1 MVVGAQ
7 ATEVDLVVIGSG
19 PGGYVAAIRAAELG
33 KKVTI
38 IEKDNVGG
46 VCLNIGCI
54 PSKALINIGHHY
66 QESLEEEKGENPFG
80 LSVGNV
86 KLNWESAQKWK
97 QDKVVNQ
104 LTGGVKMLLK
114 KHKVD
119 VIQGTA
125 EFIDNNTINVEQ
137 EDGFQLLQFNDVI
150 ISTGSRPIEIP
161 SFPFG
166 GRIIDSTGA
175 LSLSEVPKHLII
187 VGGGVIGS
195 ELGGAY
201 RMLGSKITIVEGL
214 DHILNGFDKEMS
226 DIIANRVKSA
236 GSEIFTSAMAKSAT
250 QTDKDV
256 TLTFEVDGK
265 EQTVTGDY
273 LLVSVGRRPN
283 TDLIGLNNTDVKLT
297 DRGLIEVDDSY
308 ATNVPHIYAI
318 GDVNGKLQLA
328 HAATAQ
334 GLHAVHHIAARST
347 SDTDSCSVSRSVDP
361 LLDLVPSCIYATPEI
376 ASVGLTL
383 DQAKEQGLAAKSHK
397 ILSSANGKS
406 VLSLQERGFM
416 KVIYLEETHVIIGA
430 QLLCARATDMISE
443 FAVAIAQKLTLEE
456 MASVIRPHPSFS
468 EMITQVTTL

>member
-175 LSLSEVPKHLII
+175 LSLPEVPKHLII

-297 DRGLIEVDDSY
+297 DRGLIEASFQAKVAAAAIAGAEDDVDLHVALPAVAY
-308 ATNVPHIYAI
+308 TTTELATV
-318 GDVNGKLQLA
+318 GE
-328 HAATAQ
+328 
-334 GLHAVHHIAARST
+334 
-347 SDTDSCSVSRSVDP
+347 
-361 LLDLVPSCIYATPEI
+361 TPE
-376 ASVGLTL
+376 SVK
-383 DQAKEQGLAAKSHK
+383 DRKDVK
-397 ILSSANGKS
+397 ISKFPFAANGRAIS
-406 VLSLQERGFM
+406 MNDTTGFLRL
-416 KVIYLEETHVIIGA
+416 ITETKEGALIGA
-430 QLLCARATDMISE
+430 QIVGPGASDLISGLSL
-443 FAVAIAQKLTLEE
+443 AIENGLTSKDISLT
-456 MASVIRPHPSFS
+456 IQPHP
-468 EMITQVTTL
+468 TLGEAIMDTAELADGLPIHV

>member
-7 ATEVDLVVIGSG
+7 ATDVDLVVIGSG

-66 QESLEEEKGENPFG
+66 TDAIEEAEKKNPFG
-80 LSVGNV
+80 LTVGDV
-86 KLNWESAQKWK
+86 KLDWDAAQTWK
-97 QDKVVNQ
+97 QDKVVSQ

-119 VIQGTA
+119 VIKGTA
-125 EFIDNNTINVEQ
+125 EFVDNETINVEQ
-137 EDGFQLLQFNDVI
+137 EDGFKLLHFNDVI
-150 ISTGSRPIEIP
+150 IATGSRPIEIP
-161 SFPFG
+161 PFPFG
-166 GRIIDSTGA
+166 GRIVDSTGA
-175 LSLSEVPKHLII
+175 LSLPEVPKHLII

-226 DIIANRVKSA
+226 DIIVKRVKSA
-236 GSEIFTSAMAKSAT
+236 GSDIFTSAMAKSAV

-283 TDLIGLNNTDVKLT
+283 TDLLGLNNTDVKMT
-297 DRGLIEVDDSY
+297 DRGLIEVTDSY
-308 ATNVPHIYAI
+308 ETNVPHIYAI
-318 GDVNGKLQLA
+318 GDVVPGPMLA
-328 HAATAQ
+328 HKASFQAKVAAA
-334 GLHAVHHIAARST
+334 AVAGA
-347 SDTDSCSVSRSVDP
+347 DDSVDIHVALP
-361 LLDLVPSCIYATPEI
+361 AVAYTTTELATVGETPD
-376 ASVGLTL
+376 SVKDRMDTV
-383 DQAKEQGLAAKSHK
+383 K
-397 ILSSANGKS
+397 ISKFPFAANGRAIS
-406 VLSLQERGFM
+406 MNDTTGFLRL
-416 KVIYLEETHVIIGA
+416 ITETKEGAIIGA
-430 QLLCARATDMISE
+430 QIVGPGASDLISGLSL
-443 FAVAIAQKLTLEE
+443 AIENGLTSKDISLT
-456 MASVIRPHPSFS
+456 IQPHP
-468 EMITQVTTL
+468 TLGEAIMDTAELADGLPIHV